1 MKRLTNLF
9 LCMSAASVA
18 VVTAQTT
25 KVTGTVVS
33 ADDDSPVIGASV
45 VVAGTTTGTVTDYN
59 GAFTLDVPSNAK
71 TLIISYIGMESVQV
85 PVKPIVSVVMKS
97 DSQDLDEVVVVGYG
111 TQRKKDVTSAI
122 SKVGGKDLG
131 ELQVGSFDTQ
141 LAGRAAGVQ
150 VSTGDASLGSVPRY
164 QIRGVA
170 SMTSS
175 TQPLIVVD
183 GMPVVSGDMTE
194 TSSEGSSYNAMSDI
208 NPNDIESVEILKDG
222 AATAIYGSRA
232 ANGVILITTKRG
244 SQGKMKL
251 TYDGS
256 ISWSSAT
263 KRYDLLNAAE
273 FKEIQDILYGNWGD
287 ESPAVNDGTDTDW
300 QDWVLRTAFQHS
312 HTLSAS
318 GGTEKTQYYFSVGY
332 TNQEGIIRSNSMER
346 YNIKANLDQKVNKWL
361 KVGMNTQ
368 TTRNTIF
375 GQSNGTNSLSGAMFA
390 ATRMLPNVSV
400 MDPNNPTG
408 YNISAKSLGKGA
420 NKDEITNS
428 VPNIVWVLD
437 NNVYRNANTRVMAGG
452 YGEITILPELIFKTQ
467 AGVDYSMV
475 KGDLYWNPD
484 SGDGYGYN
492 GYLME
497 SNARHEN
504 WNWQNVLSYNKTFN
518 AVHNVSAT
526 AVQEYNKSTY
536 EYTEADVQG
545 LSDKFFSDHI
555 ISNTYE
561 QQFVYGS
568 KYFYGLASYMLRA
581 NYNYDS
587 KYYIGASLRRDGL
600 SRLSKDN
607 RWGTFWGAS
616 AAWRVSREKF
626 WSEDSF
632 MNDLRLRAS
641 YAVVGNS
648 ELNSYF
654 PYLGTYGSKLYGNQS
669 GIAWNNMGNK
679 DLQWESTSTFDL
691 GIDGSLLNNRITFE
705 LAYWQKDSKD
715 LVMEVSTA
723 PSLGI
728 PGNSYYAN
736 NGKVKNSG
744 IEFTV
749 GADLFRTKDFSWHTD
764 INISTQHNS
773 VKELNNHADV
783 LPDNYTII
791 REGES
796 YRSLYGYE
804 YYGVNMA
811 NGNPIWVKGDGSLVQ
826 FDTFGDYSYHVY
838 DPANPSDVSKDASL
852 DPDGDRKVLGS
863 VLPKWFGGWT
873 NTFTYKNFD
882 ATVFFRF
889 SGGNKILNATEQNAL
904 LNTNF
909 CNQGSV
915 ILNTWRSPEQPGD
928 GRIPKVGYGD
938 GSALFNQGYT
948 DSNFVE
954 NGSYLKLAQLAI
966 GYTLPKNLVQKLDMQ
981 NIRLYVQAQNLFT
994 ITGYS
999 GLDPESRASSSSYM
1013 GVDYN
1018 SMPMQRTFTFG
1029 ASVTF

>member
-1 MKRLTNLF
+1 MRRFTNLF
-9 LCMSAASVA
+9 LSLSAASVA
-18 VVTAQTT
+18 VATAQTT

-59 GAFTLDVPSNAK
+59 GSFVLDVPSSAK

-85 PVKPIVSVVMKS
+85 PVKPIISIVMKS
-97 DSQDLDEVVVVGYG
+97 DAQDLDEVVVVGYG

-194 TSSEGSSYNAMSDI
+194 TSKEGSSYNAMSDI

-256 ISWSSAT
+256 ISWSNAT
-263 KRYDLLNAAE
+263 KRYDLLNAAQ
-273 FKEIQDILYGNWGD
+273 FKEAQDLLFGNYGD
-287 ESPAVNDGTDTDW
+287 ESPVVNDGTDTDW
-300 QDWVLRTAFQHS
+300 QDWVMRTAFQHS

-318 GGTEKTQYYFSVGY
+318 GGTDKTQYYFSVGY

-346 YNIKANLDQKVNKWL
+346 YNIKANLDQRVNKWL

-368 TTRNTIF
+368 ATRNTIL
-375 GQSNGTNSLSGAMFA
+375 GQANGTNSLSGAMFA
-390 ATRMLPNVSV
+390 ATRMLPNVAV
-400 MDPNNPTG
+400 MDPNNSTG
-408 YNISAKSLGKGA
+408 YNISGKSLGKGS
-420 NKDEITNS
+420 NKDEISNS
-428 VPNIVWVLD
+428 IPNIVWVLD
-437 NNVYRNANTRVMAGG
+437 NNVYRNSNTRIMAGG

-467 AGVDYSMV
+467 AGIDYSMV
-475 KGDLYWNPD
+475 RGNMYWNPD
-484 SGDGYGYN
+484 SGDGYGYK

-497 SNARHEN
+497 TNARYDN

-518 AVHNVSAT
+518 DVHNVSAT

-561 QQFVYGS
+561 QQFIYGN

-587 KYYIGASLRRDGL
+587 KYYVGASVRRDGL
-600 SRLSKDN
+600 SRLAKDN

-616 AAWRVSREKF
+616 AAWRISREKF
-626 WSEDSF
+626 WNEDAF

-654 PYLGTYGSKLYGNQS
+654 PYLGTYSSKLYGNQS

-691 GIDGSLLNNRITFE
+691 GIDGSMLNNRITFE

-723 PSLGI
+723 PSLGV
-728 PGNSYYAN
+728 PYNRFYAN
-736 NGKVKNSG
+736 NGKVRNSG

-749 GADLFRTKDFSWHTD
+749 GADLIRNRDFSWHTD
-764 INISTQHNS
+764 FNFSTQHNS
-773 VKELNNHADV
+773 VKELNDHADV

-804 YYGVNMA
+804 YYGVNKA
-811 NGNPIWVKGDGSLVQ
+811 NGNPIWKKGDGSLVQ
-826 FDTFGDYSYHVY
+826 FDTFGDYNYHVY
-838 DPANPSDVSKDASL
+838 DPSNPSDVSQPSSL

-882 ATVFFRF
+882 ATMFFRF

-904 LNTNF
+904 LNCDF
-909 CNQGSV
+909 ANQGAV
-915 ILNTWRSPEQPGD
+915 ILNSWRSPEQPGD

-938 GSALFNQGYT
+938 GSSLFNQGYT

-966 GYTLPKNLVQKLDMQ
+966 GYTLPKHIVQKLDMT

-999 GLDPESRASSSSYM
+999 GLDPESRASSSDYM

-1018 SMPMQRTFTFG
+1018 SMPQQRTFTFG

>member
-1 MKRLTNLF
+1 MRRFTNLF
-9 LCMSAASVA
+9 LSLSAASVA
-18 VVTAQTT
+18 VATAQTT

-59 GAFTLDVPSNAK
+59 GSFVLDVPSSAK

-85 PVKPIVSVVMKS
+85 PVKPIISIVMKS
-97 DSQDLDEVVVVGYG
+97 DAQDLDEVVVVGYG

-194 TSSEGSSYNAMSDI
+194 TSKEGSSYNAMSDI

-256 ISWSSAT
+256 ISWSNAT
-263 KRYDLLNAAE
+263 KRYDLLNAAQ
-273 FKEIQDILYGNWGD
+273 FKEAQDLLFGNYGD
-287 ESPAVNDGTDTDW
+287 ESPVVNDGTDTDW
-300 QDWVLRTAFQHS
+300 QDWVMRTAFQHS

-318 GGTEKTQYYFSVGY
+318 GGTDKTQYYFSVGY

-346 YNIKANLDQKVNKWL
+346 YNIKANLDQRVNKWL

-368 TTRNTIF
+368 ATRNTIL
-375 GQSNGTNSLSGAMFA
+375 GQANGTNSLSGAMFA
-390 ATRMLPNVSV
+390 ATRMLPNVAV
-400 MDPNNPTG
+400 MDPNNSTG
-408 YNISAKSLGKGA
+408 YNISGKSLGKGS
-420 NKDEITNS
+420 NKDEISNS
-428 VPNIVWVLD
+428 IPNIVWVLD
-437 NNVYRNANTRVMAGG
+437 NNVYRNSNTRVMAGG

-467 AGVDYSMV
+467 AGIDYSMV
-475 KGDLYWNPD
+475 RGNMYWNPD
-484 SGDGYGYN
+484 SGDGYGYK

-497 SNARHEN
+497 TNARYDN
-504 WNWQNVLSYNKTFN
+504 WNWQNVLSYNKSFN
-518 AVHNVSAT
+518 GVHNVSAT

-561 QQFVYGS
+561 QQFIYGN

-587 KYYIGASLRRDGL
+587 KYYVGASVRRDGL
-600 SRLSKDN
+600 SRLAKDN

-616 AAWRVSREKF
+616 AAWRISREKF
-626 WSEDSF
+626 WNEDAF

-654 PYLGTYGSKLYGNQS
+654 PYLGTYSSKLYGNQS

-691 GIDGSLLNNRITFE
+691 GIDGSMLNNRITFE
-705 LAYWQKDSKD
+705 LAYWQKD
-715 LVMEVSTA
+715 
-723 PSLGI
+723 
-728 PGNSYYAN
+728 
-736 NGKVKNSG
+736 
-744 IEFTV
+744 
-749 GADLFRTKDFSWHTD
+749 
-764 INISTQHNS
+764 
-773 VKELNNHADV
+773 
-783 LPDNYTII
+783 
-791 REGES
+791 
-796 YRSLYGYE
+796 
-804 YYGVNMA
+804 
-811 NGNPIWVKGDGSLVQ
+811 
-826 FDTFGDYSYHVY
+826 
-838 DPANPSDVSKDASL
+838 
-852 DPDGDRKVLGS
+852 
-863 VLPKWFGGWT
+863 
-873 NTFTYKNFD
+873 
-882 ATVFFRF
+882 
-889 SGGNKILNATEQNAL
+889 
-904 LNTNF
+904 
-909 CNQGSV
+909 
-915 ILNTWRSPEQPGD
+915 
-928 GRIPKVGYGD
+928 
-938 GSALFNQGYT
+938 
-948 DSNFVE
+948 
-954 NGSYLKLAQLAI
+954 
-966 GYTLPKNLVQKLDMQ
+966 
-981 NIRLYVQAQNLFT
+981 
-994 ITGYS
+994 
-999 GLDPESRASSSSYM
+999 
-1013 GVDYN
+1013 
-1018 SMPMQRTFTFG
+1018 
-1029 ASVTF
+1029 

>member
-59 GAFTLDVPSNAK
+59 GAFTLDVPSGAK

-97 DSQDLDEVVVVGYG
+97 DAQDLDEVVVVGYG

-150 VSTGDASLGSVPRY
+150 VSTGDASLGSVPKY

-256 ISWSSAT
+256 ISWSIAT

-368 TTRNTIF
+368 TTRNTIY
-375 GQSNGTNSLSGAMFA
+375 GQANGTNSLSGAMFA

-437 NNVYRNANTRVMAGG
+437 NNVYKNSNTRVMAGS

-475 KGDLYWNPD
+475 KGDLYWNP
-484 SGDGYGYN
+484 
-492 GYLME
+492 
-497 SNARHEN
+497 
-504 WNWQNVLSYNKTFN
+504 
-518 AVHNVSAT
+518 
-526 AVQEYNKSTY
+526 
-536 EYTEADVQG
+536 
-545 LSDKFFSDHI
+545 
-555 ISNTYE
+555 
-561 QQFVYGS
+561 
-568 KYFYGLASYMLRA
+568 
-581 NYNYDS
+581 
-587 KYYIGASLRRDGL
+587 
-600 SRLSKDN
+600 
-607 RWGTFWGAS
+607 
-616 AAWRVSREKF
+616 
-626 WSEDSF
+626 
-632 MNDLRLRAS
+632 
-641 YAVVGNS
+641 
-648 ELNSYF
+648 
-654 PYLGTYGSKLYGNQS
+654 
-669 GIAWNNMGNK
+669 
-679 DLQWESTSTFDL
+679 
-691 GIDGSLLNNRITFE
+691 
-705 LAYWQKDSKD
+705 
-715 LVMEVSTA
+715 
-723 PSLGI
+723 
-728 PGNSYYAN
+728 
-736 NGKVKNSG
+736 
-744 IEFTV
+744 
-749 GADLFRTKDFSWHTD
+749 
-764 INISTQHNS
+764 
-773 VKELNNHADV
+773 
-783 LPDNYTII
+783 
-791 REGES
+791 
-796 YRSLYGYE
+796 
-804 YYGVNMA
+804 GV
-811 NGNPIWVKGDGSLVQ
+811 
-826 FDTFGDYSYHVY
+826 
-838 DPANPSDVSKDASL
+838 
-852 DPDGDRKVLGS
+852 
-863 VLPKWFGGWT
+863 
-873 NTFTYKNFD
+873 
-882 ATVFFRF
+882 
-889 SGGNKILNATEQNAL
+889 
-904 LNTNF
+904 
-909 CNQGSV
+909 
-915 ILNTWRSPEQPGD
+915 
-928 GRIPKVGYGD
+928 
-938 GSALFNQGYT
+938 
-948 DSNFVE
+948 
-954 NGSYLKLAQLAI
+954 
-966 GYTLPKNLVQKLDMQ
+966 
-981 NIRLYVQAQNLFT
+981 
-994 ITGYS
+994 
-999 GLDPESRASSSSYM
+999 
-1013 GVDYN
+1013 
-1018 SMPMQRTFTFG
+1018 
-1029 ASVTF
+1029 

>member
-1 MKRLTNLF
+1 MRRFTNLF
-9 LCMSAASVA
+9 LSLSAASVA
-18 VVTAQTT
+18 VATAQTT

-59 GAFTLDVPSNAK
+59 GSFVLDVPSSAK

-85 PVKPIVSVVMKS
+85 PVKPIISIVMKS
-97 DSQDLDEVVVVGYG
+97 DAQDLDEVVVVGYG

-256 ISWSSAT
+256 ISWSNAT
-263 KRYDLLNAAE
+263 KRYDLLNAAQ
-273 FKEIQDILYGNWGD
+273 FKEAQDLLFGNYGD
-287 ESPAVNDGTDTDW
+287 ESPVVNDGTDTDW
-300 QDWVLRTAFQHS
+300 QDWVMRTAFQHS

-318 GGTEKTQYYFSVGY
+318 GGTDKTQYYFSVGY

-346 YNIKANLDQKVNKWL
+346 YNIKANLDQRVNKWL

-368 TTRNTIF
+368 ATRNTIL
-375 GQSNGTNSLSGAMFA
+375 GQANGTNSLSGAMFA
-390 ATRMLPNVSV
+390 ATRMLPNVAV
-400 MDPNNPTG
+400 MDPNNSTG
-408 YNISAKSLGKGA
+408 YNISGKSLGKGS
-420 NKDEITNS
+420 NKDEISNS
-428 VPNIVWVLD
+428 IPNIVWVLD
-437 NNVYRNANTRVMAGG
+437 NNVYRNSNTRVMAGG

-467 AGVDYSMV
+467 AGIDYSMV
-475 KGDLYWNPD
+475 RGNMYWNPD
-484 SGDGYGYN
+484 SGDGYGYK

-497 SNARHEN
+497 TNARYDN

-518 AVHNVSAT
+518 GVHNVSAT

-561 QQFVYGS
+561 QQFIYGN

-587 KYYIGASLRRDGL
+587 KYYVGASVRRDGL
-600 SRLSKDN
+600 SRLAKDN

-616 AAWRVSREKF
+616 AAWRISREKF
-626 WSEDSF
+626 WNEDAF

-654 PYLGTYGSKLYGNQS
+654 PYLGTYSSKLYGNQS

-691 GIDGSLLNNRITFE
+691 GIDGSMLNNRITFE

-728 PGNSYYAN
+728 PYNRFYAN
-736 NGKVKNSG
+736 NGKVRNSG

-749 GADLFRTKDFSWHTD
+749 GADLIRNRDFSWHTD
-764 INISTQHNS
+764 FNFSTQHNS
-773 VKELNNHADV
+773 VKELNDHADV

-804 YYGVNMA
+804 YYGVNQA
-811 NGNPIWVKGDGSLVQ
+811 NGNPIWKKGDGSLVQ
-826 FDTFGDYSYHVY
+826 FDTFGDYNYHVY
-838 DPANPSDVSKDASL
+838 DPSNPSDVSQPSSL

-882 ATVFFRF
+882 ATMFFRF

-904 LNTNF
+904 LNCDF
-909 CNQGSV
+909 ANQGAV
-915 ILNTWRSPEQPGD
+915 ILNSWRSPEQPGD

-938 GSALFNQGYT
+938 GSSLFNQGYT

-966 GYTLPKNLVQKLDMQ
+966 GYTLPKHIVQKLDMT

-999 GLDPESRASSSSYM
+999 GLDPESRASSSDYM

-1018 SMPMQRTFTFG
+1018 SMPQQRTFTFG

>member
-1 MKRLTNLF
+1 MRRFTNLF
-9 LCMSAASVA
+9 LSLSAASVA
-18 VVTAQTT
+18 VATAQTT

-59 GAFTLDVPSNAK
+59 GSFVLDVPSSAK

-85 PVKPIVSVVMKS
+85 PVKPIISIVMKS
-97 DSQDLDEVVVVGYG
+97 DAQDLDEVVVVGYG

-194 TSSEGSSYNAMSDI
+194 TSKEGSSYNAMSDI

-256 ISWSSAT
+256 ISWSNAT
-263 KRYDLLNAAE
+263 KRYDLLNAAQ
-273 FKEIQDILYGNWGD
+273 FKEAQDLLFGNYGD
-287 ESPAVNDGTDTDW
+287 ESPVVNDGTDTDW
-300 QDWVLRTAFQHS
+300 QDWVMRTAFQHS

-318 GGTEKTQYYFSVGY
+318 GGTDKTQYYFSVGY

-346 YNIKANLDQKVNKWL
+346 YNIKANLDQRVNKWL

-368 TTRNTIF
+368 ATRNTIL
-375 GQSNGTNSLSGAMFA
+375 GQANGTNSLSGAMFA
-390 ATRMLPNVSV
+390 ATRMLPNVAV
-400 MDPNNPTG
+400 MDPNNSTG
-408 YNISAKSLGKGA
+408 YNISGKSLGKGS
-420 NKDEITNS
+420 NKDEISNS
-428 VPNIVWVLD
+428 IPNIVWVLD
-437 NNVYRNANTRVMAGG
+437 NNVYRNSNTRVMAGG

-467 AGVDYSMV
+467 AGIDYSMV
-475 KGDLYWNPD
+475 RGNMYWNPD
-484 SGDGYGYN
+484 SGDGYGYK

-497 SNARHEN
+497 TNARYDN

-518 AVHNVSAT
+518 GVHNVSAT

-561 QQFVYGS
+561 QQFIYGN

-587 KYYIGASLRRDGL
+587 KYYVGASVRRDGL
-600 SRLSKDN
+600 SRLAKDN

-616 AAWRVSREKF
+616 AAWRISREKF
-626 WSEDSF
+626 WNEDAF

-654 PYLGTYGSKLYGNQS
+654 PYLGTYSSKLYGNQS

-691 GIDGSLLNNRITFE
+691 GIDGSMLNNRITFE

-728 PGNSYYAN
+728 PYNRFYAN
-736 NGKVKNSG
+736 NGKVRNSG

-749 GADLFRTKDFSWHTD
+749 GADLIRNRDFSWHTD
-764 INISTQHNS
+764 FNFSTQHNS
-773 VKELNNHADV
+773 VKELNDHADV

-804 YYGVNMA
+804 YYGVNQA
-811 NGNPIWVKGDGSLVQ
+811 NGNPIWKKGDGSLVQ
-826 FDTFGDYSYHVY
+826 FDTFGDYNYHVY
-838 DPANPSDVSKDASL
+838 DPSNPSDVSQPSSL

-882 ATVFFRF
+882 ATMFFRF

-904 LNTNF
+904 LNCDF
-909 CNQGSV
+909 ANQGAV
-915 ILNTWRSPEQPGD
+915 ILNSWRSPEQPGD

-938 GSALFNQGYT
+938 GSSLFNQGYT

-966 GYTLPKNLVQKLDMQ
+966 GYSLPKHIVQKLDMT

-999 GLDPESRASSSSYM
+999 GLDPESRASSSDYM

-1018 SMPMQRTFTFG
+1018 SMPQQRTFTFG